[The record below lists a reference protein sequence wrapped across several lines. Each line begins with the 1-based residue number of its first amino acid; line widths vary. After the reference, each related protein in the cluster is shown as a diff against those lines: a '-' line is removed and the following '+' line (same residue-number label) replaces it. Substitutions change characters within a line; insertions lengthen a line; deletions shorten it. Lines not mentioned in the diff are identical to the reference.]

1 MIFDSLGASLI
12 YGLLRRGKISGIGD
26 IVIKKMDFF
35 IAAFLVQLGL
45 WNLSDK
51 FPIIME
57 YRAYIHFLV
66 YLLLF
71 IGLWYNRD
79 SKYFRIIALGVF
91 LNFIVIFANGGRMPV
106 SIEALKAAGL
116 THLIPPLVEDKITTH
131 QVLTSSTRLKFLAD
145 VLVLP
150 KPYPLPKAFSVG
162 DLLMAI
168 GMFWL
173 ITDAMLGRVKKYDGE
188 GEKGKN
194 T

>member
-12 YGLLRRGKISGIGD
+12 YGFLRGGKISGIEN
-26 IVIKKMDFF
+26 IVIKKVGFF

-45 WNLSDK
+45 WNLPDK
-51 FPIIME
+51 FPIIIE

-79 SKYFRIIALGVF
+79 SKYFRVIALGIF

-106 SIEALKAAGL
+106 SIEALKATGL
-116 THLIPPLVEDKITTH
+116 NHLIPSLMEDKVTTH

-150 KPYPLPKAFSVG
+150 KPYPLPKAFSIG
-162 DLLMAI
+162 DLIMAGGI
-168 GMFWL
+168 FWL

>member
-1 MIFDSLGASLI
+1 
-12 YGLLRRGKISGIGD
+12 
-26 IVIKKMDFF
+26 V
-35 IAAFLVQLGL
+35 
-45 WNLSDK
+45 
-51 FPIIME
+51 E

-116 THLIPPLVEDKITTH
+116 THLIGPLVEDKITTH

-162 DLLMAI
+162 DLLMAV